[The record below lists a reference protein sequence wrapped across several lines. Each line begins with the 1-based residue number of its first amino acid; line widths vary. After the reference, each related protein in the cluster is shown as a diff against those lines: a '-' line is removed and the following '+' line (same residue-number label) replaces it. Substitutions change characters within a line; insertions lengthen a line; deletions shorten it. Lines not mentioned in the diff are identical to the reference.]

1 MRARCLSLLLSSCV
15 LTFFVSPT
23 WGQENAMPEI
33 SFRCDRDRDI
43 PLTVA
48 QNKAGQTEN
57 IFVWQ
62 EDILEG
68 KTTNSAEQL
77 CHNVAR
83 KLDEYS
89 HDDEANLSS
98 FYLSA
103 QEYSGIP
110 IICVGS
116 HGGCSLVLL
125 VLKKSEDNIDSHL
138 VLDGIIAPKIKR
150 KHPRCRRGCSF
161 TGYKVDF
168 FSDK

>member
-1 MRARCLSLLLSSCV
+1 MGYRRLSLLVSSYV
-15 LTFFVSPT
+15 LTLFVSPT
-23 WGQENAMPEI
+23 WGQENAMPKI
-33 SFRCDRDRDI
+33 SFGCLGDRDV

-62 EDILEG
+62 EDILKE
-68 KTTNSAEQL
+68 KTTASPEQL
-77 CHNVAR
+77 CHDVAR
-83 KLDEYS
+83 KLNKYS
-89 HDDEANLSS
+89 RDDEANLSS
-98 FYLSA
+98 FYLSS
-103 QEYSGIP
+103 QEYSSIP
-110 IICVGS
+110 IICIGS
-116 HGGCSLVLL
+116 HEGCSLVLL
-125 VLKKSEDNIDSHL
+125 VFKKSEDNIDSHL

>member
-1 MRARCLSLLLSSCV
+1 MRARCLFLLLSSCV

-23 WGQENAMPEI
+23 WGQENAMSEI
-33 SFRCDRDRDI
+33 SFRCQSDRDVS
-43 PLTVA
+43 LTVA

-68 KTTNSAEQL
+68 KTPNSAEQL
-77 CHNVAR
+77 CHDVAH

-103 QEYSGIP
+103 SIIAVIP
-110 IICVGS
+110 IICAGS
-116 HGGCSLVLL
+116 GRNCLQVLFSLNINE
-125 VLKKSEDNIDSHL
+125 EDRTIGSQ
-138 VLDGIIAPKIKR
+138 VLDSIVAPNI
-150 KHPRCRRGCSF
+150 
-161 TGYKVDF
+161 
-168 FSDK
+168 